1 MPHDNKDRF
10 HLPTPDLMSAEAS
23 RLLVND
29 RVFRPFINASEI
41 SEMVGEIAAK
51 INADFAADEITA
63 LVILKGSV
71 IFAADL
77 VRRLHMPVRMEFT
90 RASSY
95 GTSMTSSGS
104 IMLEGLFTD
113 VVDRNVLIIEDI
125 VDSGTTITEL
135 RKHLSALQ
143 PRSLTVAALL
153 SKPAMHQEPVA
164 IDYLGRAIG
173 PEFVVGYGLDYAEY
187 GRHLDGIW
195 VLDEQPSA

>member
-1 MPHDNKDRF
+1 
-10 HLPTPDLMSAEAS
+10 MSATES

-29 RVFRPFINASEI
+29 RVFRPFIGADEI
-41 SEMVGEIAAK
+41 AQMVDNIAAK
-51 INADFAADEITA
+51 INADFAGQELSA
-63 LVILKGSV
+63 LIILKGSV

-77 VRRLHMPVRMEFT
+77 VRRLNMPVRMEFS

-95 GTSMTSSGS
+95 GTAMTSSGS
-104 IMLEGLFTD
+104 ITLEGLFTD
-113 VVDRNVLIIEDI
+113 VADRNVVIIEDI

-153 SKPAMHQEPVA
+153 SKPVMHKEPIT
-164 IDYLGRAIG
+164 IDYLGRTIG

-195 VLDEQPSA
+195 VLDEESIA

>member
-1 MPHDNKDRF
+1 MPHDNKDPF

-23 RLLVND
+23 RMLVND

>member
-1 MPHDNKDRF
+1 
-10 HLPTPDLMSAEAS
+10 MSAETP
-23 RLLVND
+23 RLVVND
-29 RVFRPFINASEI
+29 RVFRPFIDADEI
-41 SEMVGEIAAK
+41 AEMVDSIAAG
-51 INADFAADEITA
+51 INADYAAEEITA
-63 LVILKGSV
+63 LIILKGSV

-95 GTSMTSSGS
+95 GTSMTSSGA
-104 IMLEGLFTD
+104 ITLEGLFTD
-113 VVDRNVLIIEDI
+113 VADRHVLIIEDI

-143 PRSLTVAALL
+143 PRSLTIAALL

-195 VLDEQPSA
+195 VLDDESETIA

>member
-1 MPHDNKDRF
+1 
-10 HLPTPDLMSAEAS
+10 MSPNES

-29 RVFRPFINASEI
+29 RVFRPFIGADEI
-41 SEMVGEIAAK
+41 AEMVTEIAGQ
-51 INADFAADEITA
+51 INADFAGQELTA

-71 IFAADL
+71 IFASDL
-77 VRRLHMPVRMEFT
+77 VRRLTMPVRMEFT

-95 GTSMTSSGS
+95 GTGMQTSGS
-104 IMLEGLFTD
+104 IVLEGLFTD
-113 VVDRNVLIIEDI
+113 VTERNVVIIEDI

-135 RKHLSALQ
+135 RKHLAALQ
-143 PRSLTVAALL
+143 PKSLTVAALL
-153 SKPAMHQEPVA
+153 SKPAMHREPVA

-195 VLDEQPSA
+195 VIDETASA

>member
-1 MPHDNKDRF
+1 MSHD
-10 HLPTPDLMSAEAS
+10 ES

-29 RVFRPFINASEI
+29 RVFRPFIGPAEI
-41 SEMVGEIAAK
+41 SEMVASIATR
-51 INADFAADEITA
+51 INADFAGEELTV

-71 IFAADL
+71 IFASDL

-95 GTSMTSSGS
+95 GVGMKSSGS
-104 IMLEGLFTD
+104 ITLEGLFTD
-113 VVDRNVLIIEDI
+113 VTERNVLIVEDI

-135 RKHLSALQ
+135 RKHLSILQ
-143 PRSLTVAALL
+143 PKSLTVAALL
-153 SKPAMHQEPVA
+153 SKPAVHDESVA
-164 IDYLGRAIG
+164 IDYLGRTIG

-195 VLDEQPSA
+195 VLDESPLA

>member
-1 MPHDNKDRF
+1 MPHDNKDPF

>member
-1 MPHDNKDRF
+1 MPHDNKDPL

-41 SEMVGEIAAK
+41 SEMVCEIAAK

>member
-1 MPHDNKDRF
+1 
-10 HLPTPDLMSAEAS
+10 MSAEEP

-29 RVFRPFINASEI
+29 RVFRPYIDASEI
-41 SEMVGEIAAK
+41 SEMVVDIAHK
-51 INADFAADEITA
+51 INADFAAEELTA

-77 VRRLHMPVRMEFT
+77 VRRLHMPVRLEFT

-95 GTSMTSSGS
+95 GTSMMSSGS
-104 IMLEGLFTD
+104 IVLEGLFTD

-195 VLDEQPSA
+195 VIDEQPSA